1 MQKPIDTTQRIN
13 QLLLRASKPLNTLG
27 ERKGVQREEEE
38 RVSMDK
44 LLEEEEWSQMK
55 GREGKG
61 EKGKGEKGKGWI
73 KGEEEVRGKETAG
86 GRRREVIDEQTHLW
100 ANLIE

>member
-38 RVSMDK
+38 EEERVSMDK

-61 EKGKGEKGKGWI
+61 EKGKGWI

-86 GRRREVIDEQTHLW
+86 GTRREVIDEQTHLW

>member
-38 RVSMDK
+38 ERVSMDK
-44 LLEEEEWSQMK
+44 LLEEEE
-55 GREGKG
+55 
-61 EKGKGEKGKGWI
+61 
-73 KGEEEVRGKETAG
+73 
-86 GRRREVIDEQTHLW
+86 
-100 ANLIE
+100 